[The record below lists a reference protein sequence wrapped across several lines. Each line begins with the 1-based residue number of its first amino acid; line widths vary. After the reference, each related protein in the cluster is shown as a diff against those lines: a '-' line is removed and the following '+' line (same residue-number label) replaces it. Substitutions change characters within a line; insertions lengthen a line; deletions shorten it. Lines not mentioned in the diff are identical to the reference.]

1 MLFFLFTFLID
12 IFGFSHI
19 SNAANPSIFDVSFSL
34 PCVGNTPCPNPS
46 DLPGFI
52 LRLYRFGAGIAGILA
67 VGMIVFGAIYRMLN
81 PGSADKQKEGV
92 DMITSAIW
100 GLVLLFGSYL
110 ILKTVNPRLVILDLN
125 PVGSVATIT
134 FDRPSYANHPCP
146 DYCSDT
152 IAFKFIVPGSC
163 TKLENVYT
171 PDGKTC
177 WSCWYMGLYRR
188 TERLTC
194 NFGSGIPKTADPCS
208 VECDETN
215 RKYKDT
221 QCQELTGAVSNKN
234 GKQCYSCPIIV
245 DGAPQN
251 DYNNCYFK

>member
-1 MLFFLFTFLID
+1 MLFSLFALLVGV
-12 IFGFSHI
+12 FGFSYV

-125 PVGSVATIT
+125 PVGSVATTT
-134 FDRPSYANHPCP
+134 FDRPSYA
-146 DYCSDT
+146 
-152 IAFKFIVPGSC
+152 
-163 TKLENVYT
+163 
-171 PDGKTC
+171 
-177 WSCWYMGLYRR
+177 
-188 TERLTC
+188 
-194 NFGSGIPKTADPCS
+194 ADPCPAYCS
-208 VECDETN
+208 SGILSGLLSCDKVEGLYSSSGKVCWYCWYLGVGFRPVKLLCHTEAAEPISKTKDSCPAECGETAK
-215 RKYKDT
+215 KYKET
-221 QCQELTGAVSNKN
+221 LCLELTGALSNKT
-234 GKQCYSCPIIV
+234 GKQCYGCPIIE

-251 DYNNCYFK
+251 DYQNCYFQ